1 MSIRPFSYVAV
12 LMTCC
17 VPVAGTAASADDL
30 NPKGASA
37 MTDSPNLVPNGSF
50 EEVANGLPVGWAPG
64 APRSEI
70 APSVLSDTAFARSGR
85 RSLCLSGDGKAGVV
99 GWVTATCSDL
109 RAGNMYELEI
119 YYRTEDIPSPQESV
133 WAYID
138 WKRDAKDERPRTAY
152 LYSPLREG
160 DWWRLS
166 ARYRAPEGAT
176 MASISLSLR
185 HAPEGR
191 VWFDDLSLRHAPSP
205 APRHVRIATVY
216 LDRDTRGP
224 EAWRS
229 AVQKAGEGKADVVC
243 LGELAQIVPS
253 DPNARPTIPGPAT
266 DVLAALAREYRMM
279 IVVSLPEWPVQDPE
293 GPSGSEGQGPLR
305 YNTAVIIGRD
315 GSIVGRY
322 RKVHLPQ
329 AEVEAGTTPGATIP
343 VFDTDLGRI
352 GLQVCYDHMFPEMA
366 RILALEGA
374 EIIFTPI
381 EGDIRSESKAYE
393 AVARARALD
402 NGVYYVTAICDTGR
416 SLIVDPSGTILADTA
431 GKQGV
436 VFADIDLDRLFYEPW
451 LSVRGYADFRHL
463 WPKERRPALYG
474 SLVQEPACGG
484 PASPNAAQLMKTD
497 PGIADLLAKVEDTEI
512 AANLF
517 HLSKDP
523 LPYRKAN
530 FTRPGQTKSSLEEA
544 DEYIESK
551 LRAWGYEVEK
561 EACQAQAFRCDR
573 SKPLHHWYS
582 TPDPADPWY
591 TLDNLYA
598 KKRGTTKPDE
608 IIVVIS
614 HKDSPSWIDSPGAHD
629 NAAGTVGN
637 MEVARLLAPRPL
649 LGVTLSEAER
659 VAGRSLR
666 RSVWFVY
673 CNEEH
678 TPWTSVTA
686 AQNARSRG
694 DNIIAVL
701 NLDGLGAKP
710 QEATD
715 AKRKTNALLYTT
727 PEGEQ
732 LAELMMALN
741 DAYGIGLEQVVGKQ
755 DSPSNDDGS
764 YIKAGY
770 PTALGIHGSFP
781 FGDPNYHMPGDIP
794 ERVDVRNIAMA
805 VQLALATILTL
816 DARE

>member
-1 MSIRPFSYVAV
+1 
-12 LMTCC
+12 
-17 VPVAGTAASADDL
+17 
-30 NPKGASA
+30 
-37 MTDSPNLVPNGSF
+37 MTDSPNLIPNGSF
-50 EEVANGLPVGWAPG
+50 EDVASGLPMGWRPG

-70 APSVLSDTAFARSGR
+70 APSVVSDTAFARSGMH
-85 RSLCLSGDGKAGVV
+85 SLCLSGDGKTGVV
-99 GWVTATCSDL
+99 GWVTAACFGI
-109 RAGNMYELEI
+109 RAGNMYELSV

-152 LYSPLREG
+152 LCSPVRQGE
-160 DWWRLS
+160 WWRLS

-176 MASISLSLR
+176 MATVSLSLR
-185 HAPEGR
+185 HAPQGR
-191 VWFDDLSLRHAPSP
+191 VWFDDVSLRHAPSP

-216 LDRDTRGP
+216 LDRETRGP

-229 AVQKAGEGKADVVC
+229 AVREAGAGKADVVC
-243 LGELAQIVPS
+243 LGELAQIVPT
-253 DPNARPTIPGPAT
+253 DANAHPTIPGPAT
-266 DVLAALAREYRMM
+266 EVLAALARQYHMM
-279 IVVSLPEWPVQDPE
+279 IVVSLPEW
-293 GPSGSEGQGPLR
+293 QGPLR

-322 RKVHLPQ
+322 RKIHLPQ
-329 AEVEAGTTPGATIP
+329 AEVEAGTSPGATIP
-343 VFDTDLGRI
+343 VFDTDIGRI
-352 GLQVCYDHMFPEMA
+352 GLQICYDHMFPEMA
-366 RILALEGA
+366 RALALEGA

-402 NGVYYVTAICDTGR
+402 NGVYYVTSICDTGR
-416 SLIVDPSGTILADTA
+416 SMIIDPSGTILADTA

-436 VFADIDLDRLFYEPW
+436 VFADIDLDQLFYEPW
-451 LSVRGYADFRHL
+451 LSVPGYADFRHL
-463 WPKERRPALYG
+463 WPKERRPARYD
-474 SLVQEPACGG
+474 SLVQEPLSQVSLTQSTA
-484 PASPNAAQLMKTD
+484 NAAQLMKTA
-497 PGIADLLAKVEDTEI
+497 PGITDLIAKVDNKEI
-512 AANLF
+512 SAGLF
-517 HLSKDP
+517 YLSRDP

-551 LRAWGYEVEK
+551 LRAWGYDVEK
-561 EACQAQAFRCDR
+561 EACRAQAFRCDQN
-573 SKPLHHWYS
+573 KPLHHWYS

-591 TLDNLYA
+591 MLNNLYA
-598 KKRGTTKPDE
+598 KKRGAAEPDE

-614 HKDSPSWIDSPGAHD
+614 HKDSPSWIDSPGAYD
-629 NAAGTVGN
+629 NAVGTVAS
-637 MEVARLLAPRPL
+637 MEAARLL
-649 LGVTLSEAER
+649 
-659 VAGRSLR
+659 AGRSLR
-666 RSVWFVY
+666 RSLWFVY

-678 TPWTSVTA
+678 TPWTSITA

-710 QEATD
+710 QEAID
-715 AKRKTNALLYTT
+715 AKRKTNALFYTT

-732 LAELMMALN
+732 LAQMMMALN
-741 DAYGIGLEQVVGKQ
+741 DAYGIGLEQVVAKHDG
-755 DSPSNDDGS
+755 PANDDGS

-770 PTALGIHGSFP
+770 PTALGIHGSSP

-794 ERVDVRNIAMA
+794 ERVDVENVGMA

-816 DARE
+816 DGRD